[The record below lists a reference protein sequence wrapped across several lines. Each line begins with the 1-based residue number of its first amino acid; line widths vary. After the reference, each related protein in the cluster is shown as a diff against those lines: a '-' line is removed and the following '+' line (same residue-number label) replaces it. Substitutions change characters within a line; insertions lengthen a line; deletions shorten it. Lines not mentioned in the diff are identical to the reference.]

1 MSGIMPPC
9 ALFCRTARYL
19 PLDLATRKDLP
30 SWDLTEREESSV
42 NAMEQSLIRK
52 HEVMSSKATEKIIDA
67 LTQLVEGFAELQER
81 LEEDY
86 DPDVESD
93 EETPSEGEEKE
104 EGASN
109 LEEALV
115 TEVRA
120 AVEAVIENEDC
131 APEDL
136 ASIVSALSDALEEID
151 PEVFAHGAVAE
162 EEEEE
167 EDEDYEDDDIDL
179 DDEDEDEDEEDDEDE
194 DEDDEDDD
202 EDEDD

>member
-1 MSGIMPPC
+1 MS
-9 ALFCRTARYL
+9 T
-19 PLDLATRKDLP
+19 
-30 SWDLTEREESSV
+30 
-42 NAMEQSLIRK
+42 
-52 HEVMSSKATEKIIDA
+52 KATEKIIDA

-86 DPDVESD
+86 DPDVASDD
-93 EETPSEGEEKE
+93 EEESEKGEKK

-162 EEEEE
+162 SDDD
-167 EDEDYEDDDIDL
+167 EDEDEDDIDVDDEDEDDIDVDDEDE
-179 DDEDEDEDEEDDEDE
+179 DDEDEDEDEDEDDKDTKDE
-194 DEDDEDDD
+194 DEDDD
-202 EDEDD
+202 

>member
-1 MSGIMPPC
+1 MS
-9 ALFCRTARYL
+9 T
-19 PLDLATRKDLP
+19 
-30 SWDLTEREESSV
+30 
-42 NAMEQSLIRK
+42 
-52 HEVMSSKATEKIIDA
+52 KATEKIIDA

-93 EETPSEGEEKE
+93 EEEESDKGEKK

-162 EEEEE
+162 SDEDEDEDYDDDDIDVDDEDYDEDEEDEDEDEEEDEDDEDEEEE
-167 EDEDYEDDDIDL
+167 EDED
-179 DDEDEDEDEEDDEDE
+179 E
-194 DEDDEDDD
+194 DEDDDD
-202 EDEDD
+202 